1 MGIRFMNFFFYY
13 MSGTKPNFTGTG
25 NTIKGKEINKWV
37 HKPNHK
43 PKPRQ
48 KKPTNHSQ
56 SQPNPLSLT
65 QPLIQPKETSQAVS
79 LTQSPTE
86 AVPKTTINSDTVPM
100 DHPDQAKH
108 NPNNGKPVHA
118 LVDLDIRDKRLRVRN
133 MNKSWGAEVIC
144 LQETKMEFISRRE
157 I

>member
-1 MGIRFMNFFFYY
+1 

-86 AVPKTTINSDTVPM
+86 EVPKATINSDTVPM
-100 DHPDQAKH
+100 DH
-108 NPNNGKPVHA
+108 PVHA

>member
-1 MGIRFMNFFFYY
+1 

-48 KKPTNHSQ
+48 KKATNHSQ
-56 SQPNPLSLT
+56 LQPNPIINPKKHHKLCLSLSHP
-65 QPLIQPKETSQAVS
+65 QKKFQ
-79 LTQSPTE
+79 
-86 AVPKTTINSDTVPM
+86 KTTINSDTVPM

-108 NPNNGKPVHA
+108 TPDNGKPVHA
-118 LVDLDIRDKRLRVRN
+118 LVDLDIAISAHAGFRSAV
-133 MNKSWGAEVIC
+133 AVE
-144 LQETKMEFISRRE
+144 QELLEFWEGFCYFKQCS
-157 I
+157 

>member
-1 MGIRFMNFFFYY
+1 

-37 HKPNHK
+37 HKPNNK

-56 SQPNPLSLT
+56 SQPNPLPLT

-86 AVPKTTINSDTVPM
+86 EVPKKKSVGISLEGFEAEITELFLALEAKKIFVLQGESSRKKRGNKTGVKGSRELKSLLSSWNFEKVSAISSSVVRDRELVVP
-100 DHPDQAKH
+100 Q
-108 NPNNGKPVHA
+108 
-118 LVDLDIRDKRLRVRN
+118 
-133 MNKSWGAEVIC
+133 
-144 LQETKMEFISRRE
+144 
-157 I
+157 

>member
-1 MGIRFMNFFFYY
+1 MNFFFYY

-37 HKPNHK
+37 HKPNNK

-56 SQPNPLSLT
+56 SQPNPLPLT
-65 QPLIQPKETSQAVS
+65 QPLIHFKETSQAVS
-79 LTQSPTE
+79 ITQSPTE

-118 LVDLDIRDKRLRVRN
+118 LVDLDISISAHAGFRSAVVVEHEL
-133 MNKSWGAEVIC
+133 
-144 LQETKMEFISRRE
+144 LEF
-157 I
+157 

>member
-1 MGIRFMNFFFYY
+1 

-37 HKPNHK
+37 HKANNK

-65 QPLIQPKETSQAVS
+65 QPLIHSKETSQAVS
-79 LTQSPTE
+79 LTQSSTE
-86 AVPKTTINSDTVPM
+86 EVPK
-100 DHPDQAKH
+100 DHDQ
-108 NPNNGKPVHA
+108 
-118 LVDLDIRDKRLRVRN
+118 LRY
-133 MNKSWGAEVIC
+133 GAHGPYLEERYEACGVAS
-144 LQETKMEFISRRE
+144 M
-157 I
+157 

>member
-1 MGIRFMNFFFYY
+1 
-13 MSGTKPNFTGTG
+13 MSGTKPNFTGTC

-37 HKPNHK
+37 HKPNNK

-79 LTQSPTE
+79 LTQ
-86 AVPKTTINSDTVPM
+86 VTINSDTVPM

-108 NPNNGKPVHA
+108 TPDNGKPVHA
-118 LVDLDIRDKRLRVRN
+118 LVDLDIAISAHAGFRSAVAVEHEL
-133 MNKSWGAEVIC
+133 
-144 LQETKMEFISRRE
+144 LEF
-157 I
+157 